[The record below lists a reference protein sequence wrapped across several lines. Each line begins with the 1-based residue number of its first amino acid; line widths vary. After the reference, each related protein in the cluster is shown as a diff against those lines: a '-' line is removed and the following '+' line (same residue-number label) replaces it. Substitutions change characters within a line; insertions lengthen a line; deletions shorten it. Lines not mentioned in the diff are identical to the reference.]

1 MNILILSQYFP
12 PETGA
17 PQNRLHSLALHLA
30 KLNCKVEI
38 LTAMPNYPKMEIHH
52 DYKNTFYRLE
62 KDGPLTIYRSWI
74 FTKKSYNIIYRLL
87 NYFSFVLSSIL
98 VGLFKIKRQD
108 IILCESPPLFLGI
121 TGLIL
126 KLSKGA
132 KLVFNVSDL
141 WPESAEK
148 LGIIKS
154 KLLLK
159 LSYNLESLLYRKS
172 VLVTCQTQGIV
183 KNIINR
189 FPKVT
194 TYWLPNGIDFK
205 YHKTNSVI
213 NKLRARLNLSKN
225 DFVLVYAG
233 VMGYAQGLET
243 VIVAAE
249 ALKAQSEIK
258 FLLIGD
264 GPEKTKLIKLAQ
276 NKELRNLVFLPHKPR
291 NEVLRII
298 SACDSYIVPL
308 KKNEL
313 FMSAIPSKLFEPL
326 AMGKPILLGVDGEAR
341 QLFIERGNCG
351 LFFEPEN
358 AAELTQCINVLV
370 NNKSLAKEM
379 GEKGRQF
386 VTEHFDRQNIAIEF
400 YHELERLIVIK
411 NP

>member
-1 MNILILSQYFP
+1 
-12 PETGA
+12 
-17 PQNRLHSLALHLA
+17 
-30 KLNCKVEI
+30 
-38 LTAMPNYPKMEIHH
+38 
-52 DYKNTFYRLE
+52 
-62 KDGPLTIYRSWI
+62 
-74 FTKKSYNIIYRLL
+74 
-87 NYFSFVLSSIL
+87 
-98 VGLFKIKRQD
+98 
-108 IILCESPPLFLGI
+108 
-121 TGLIL
+121 LIL